1 MFKRISKAISHSFG
15 QVRKSRQWILSKSFF
30 QTFQTYLGE
39 TKHQLLLMAT
49 CQFSENN
56 FFQTN
61 DTFFKFQDYIWFAK
75 NDFSAEE
82 FNKRL
87 RGFIYLQVS
96 LASNFRLFVSS
107 KATSSSLTDLLLA
120 GTKLD
125 IGWSWS
131 FLFQISVESSS
142 FWTRNLRS
150 EVWTFA
156 TRAVQGDQEAAQ
168 EVGA

>member
-1 MFKRISKAISHSFG
+1 MNLLQI
-15 QVRKSRQWILSKSFF
+15 ILSNLSNIFRWNETPTIIDGNVPIFREQFF
-30 QTFQTYLGE
+30 SDKWYL
-39 TKHQLLLMAT
+39 
-49 CQFSENN
+49 
-56 FFQTN
+56 
-61 DTFFKFQDYIWFAK
+61 FKFQDYIWFAK
-75 NDFSAEE
+75 NDFNAEE

-96 LASNFRLFVSS
+96 LASNFCLFVSS
-107 KATSSSLTDLLLA
+107 KAISSSLTDLWIA
-120 GTKLD
+120 VTKLD

-142 FWTRNLRS
+142 FWTRNLGS
-150 EVWTFA
+150 EVWTSA